1 MNKTI
6 GRWYVQCH
14 NTYWQ
19 ILSELGIIGILLF
32 ANVQYYLLKRN
43 EKHNLNYFLLL
54 VYMIWAITFETIAM
68 QFTITIIYLLQL
80 ADKEEKEIK
89 QLPCKEEI
97 QKV

>member
-1 MNKTI
+1 
-6 GRWYVQCH
+6 
-14 NTYWQ
+14 
-19 ILSELGIIGILLF
+19 
-32 ANVQYYLLKRN
+32 
-43 EKHNLNYFLLL
+43 
-54 VYMIWAITFETIAM
+54 MIWAITFETIAM